1 MVAALLPYR
10 GLHWTA
16 LELLGVSWNLRT
28 RLKLDYSGRLRPSLQ
43 TGGTIRLG
51 SALLGMFFCLRSN
64 TLTGGHA
71 IFRSAFPGCAVA
83 CFLLTQFVAD

>member
-51 SALLGMFFCLRSN
+51 SALLGMFFCLGSN
-64 TLTGGHA
+64 TLAGMP
-71 IFRSAFPGCAVA
+71 FSAVLSLAV
-83 CFLLTQFVAD
+83 LLLVSY